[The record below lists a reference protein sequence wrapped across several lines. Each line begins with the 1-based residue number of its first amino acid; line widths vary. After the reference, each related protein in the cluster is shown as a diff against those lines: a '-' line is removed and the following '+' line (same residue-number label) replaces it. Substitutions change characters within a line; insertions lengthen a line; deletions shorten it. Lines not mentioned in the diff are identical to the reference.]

1 MCELAANLW
10 GRTGFAFI
18 LALCFLAIMQIW
30 SSWLQLF
37 RHTFEYLSGCCWL
50 VTYWARC
57 SVACA
62 LPGSLRFGSA
72 ATEGGAVSDLFASL
86 LRWRSAHGIW
96 TVATRVHPPAGGKE
110 EREKV
115 FPALSLIACILL
127 IKCKK
132 YVLRMSRGDS
142 HLILKRVTIFCDTL
156 LLGVAMFLASLVI
169 ITPAQ
174 HQHHF
179 Q

>member
-18 LALCFLAIMQIW
+18 LALCFPSIMQIW
-30 SSWLQLF
+30 FCWLF
-37 RHTFEYLSGCCWL
+37 RHIFEYLSGCCWL
-50 VTYWARC
+50 DTCWARC

-96 TVATRVHPPAGGKE
+96 AVATWVHPPAGRKE
-110 EREKV
+110 ERERV
-115 FPALSLIACILL
+115 FPALSLTACILL
-127 IKCKK
+127 IKCNRNFWEWAGEHHTWYSSVPQYIANWCC
-132 YVLRMSRGDS
+132 YVSGITS
-142 HLILKRVTIFCDTL
+142 NHYTCSTS
-156 LLGVAMFLASLVI
+156 ASFSVD
-169 ITPAQ
+169 AC
-174 HQHHF
+174 
-179 Q
+179 